1 MPSATPARSGRWNP
15 GPAPSFT
22 SRSSIRYAVHPVAV
36 RALDRKLLEACVRAE
51 ALDRGHAPPRPVRTK
66 LPREHVV
73 GERNVQDLL
82 QAVPQPGA
90 GDRDDGLD
98 PPLRASR
105 HQVGPAE
112 GAPGSASV

>member
-36 RALDRKLLEACVRAE
+36 RALDRKLFEACVRAE
-51 ALDRGHAPPRPVRTK
+51 ALDRGHAAPRPVRTE

-73 GERNVQDLL
+73 GKRNVEDLL
-82 QAVPQPGA
+82 QAVPQPRVR
-90 GDRDDGLD
+90 DRDDGLD
-98 PPLRASR
+98 PAVAGS
-105 HQVGPAE
+105 PA
-112 GAPGSASV
+112 